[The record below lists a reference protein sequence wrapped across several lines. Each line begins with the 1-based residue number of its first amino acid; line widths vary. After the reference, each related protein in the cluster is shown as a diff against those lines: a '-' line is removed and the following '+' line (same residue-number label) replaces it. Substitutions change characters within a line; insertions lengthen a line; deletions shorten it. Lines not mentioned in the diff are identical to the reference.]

1 MTAMPISTPQPIE
14 DHGLVGDLRTAA
26 LIARD
31 GAVTFLCLPEFDSP
45 TVFASLLD
53 PAGGTFRILPRNDGL
68 RTSQMY
74 LPDTNILLT
83 RFMSEN
89 GIAELTDLMP
99 VHGSPG
105 PQRLQRRV
113 RVIRGSFDFDMVC
126 APRFDYG
133 RCAHA
138 VDADG
143 TFVPDGGSLRLRLRA
158 TVPLRAEDGNLHAEF
173 HLDRDGEAC
182 FFLEVNPENPV
193 TTTSCAEADAT
204 FAATLAFWHRW
215 VDRSRYAGRWREV
228 VTRSALALKLLTS
241 AVHGAPVAAVTFGL
255 PEEFGGE
262 RNWDYRYVW
271 IRDASFAM
279 YAFIRLGLIDEA
291 EAFVDWIGARAR
303 QRVRDEQLHVAYA
316 LDGTSELP
324 EQTLDHWEG
333 HQQSRPVL
341 IGNAAATQFQLDIY
355 GELMDSVYLANK
367 YGRSTSY
374 EDWRGIVGMVAWL
387 GENWRRPDAGIWEGR
402 GEMRP
407 FLHSRVMCWVAVDRA
422 IRLSQKRSLPAPL
435 PNWNELRLEIHAS
448 IHEEFW
454 RDDLQSFV
462 SYPGADAPD
471 GSMLLMP
478 LVRFISPC
486 DPRWIGT
493 MALVQRTL
501 VEDALVFRRT
511 EGDRALDGL
520 KGEEGSFLAC
530 SFWYVECL
538 ARMGRVVE
546 ARLLFE
552 KLLGYANPLGLYAE
566 ELSPTGRHQ
575 GNYPQ
580 ALTHLALISAASYL
594 DRALGK
600 NRATPWS

>member
-1 MTAMPISTPQPIE
+1 MTALPVSTPQPIE

-26 LIARD
+26 LVARD

-53 PAGGTFRILPRNDGL
+53 PAGGIFRIIPRHEAL

-74 LPDTNILLT
+74 LPDTNVLLT
-83 RFMSEN
+83 RFMSDS

-99 VHGSPG
+99 VHGSDG

-113 RVIRGSFDFDMVC
+113 RVIRGGFDFDMVC

-133 RCAHA
+133 RRSRALE
-138 VDADG
+138 G
-143 TFVPDGGSLRLRLRA
+143 NEFVAEDGSLRLRLRA

-182 FFLEVNPENPV
+182 FFLEVNPEHPD
-193 TTTSCAEADAT
+193 TAASCAEADAG

-215 VDRSRYAGRWREV
+215 VERSRYVGRWREV

-241 AVHGAPVAAVTFGL
+241 AVHGAPVAAATFGL

-303 QRVRDEQLHVAYA
+303 QCGKDERLHVAYA
-316 LDGTSELP
+316 LDGRSELP
-324 EQTLDHWEG
+324 EHTLDHWEG
-333 HQQSRPVL
+333 HRQSRPVL

-367 YGRSTSY
+367 YGRPSSY
-374 EDWRGIVGMVAWL
+374 EDWRGIVDMVGWL
-387 GENWRRPDAGIWEGR
+387 GANWRRPDAGIWEGR
-402 GEMRP
+402 GEMQS

-435 PNWNELRLEIHAS
+435 PDWNALRLEIHAS

-454 RDDLQSFV
+454 REDLDSFV

-486 DPRWIGT
+486 DPRWVGT

-511 EGDRALDGL
+511 ARDRALDGL

-538 ARMGRVVE
+538 ARMGRLVE

-552 KLLGYANPLGLYAE
+552 KLLGYASPLGLYAE

-580 ALTHLALISAASYL
+580 ALTHLALISAASFL
-594 DRALGK
+594 DRALGRD
-600 NRATPWS
+600 RATPWS

>member
-1 MTAMPISTPQPIE
+1 MTALPISTPHPIE
-14 DHGLVGDLRTAA
+14 DHGMVGDLRTAA
-26 LIARD
+26 LVARD

-53 PAGGTFRILPRNDGL
+53 PAGGSFRILPRHDSL

-83 RFMSEN
+83 RFMSGD

-99 VHGSPG
+99 LHGSAG

-113 RVIRGSFDFDMVC
+113 RVIRGAFDFEMVC

-133 RCAHA
+133 RCGHA
-138 VDADG
+138 LEADG
-143 TFVPDGGSLRLRLRA
+143 TFVPEDGGLRLRLRA
-158 TVPLRAEDGNLHAEF
+158 TVPLREEDGDLHAAF

-182 FFLEVNPENPV
+182 FFLEVSPQDPAPAA
-193 TTTSCAEADAT
+193 SCAEADAA
-204 FAATLAFWHRW
+204 FADTLAFWRRW
-215 VDRSRYAGRWREV
+215 VDRSQYSGRWREV

-241 AVHGAPVAAVTFGL
+241 AVHGAPVAAATFGL

-303 QRVRDEQLHVAYA
+303 QRGKDEQLQVAYS
-316 LDGTSELP
+316 LRGDSELP
-324 EQTLDHWEG
+324 EQTLGHWEG
-333 HQQSRPVL
+333 HRQSRPVL
-341 IGNAAATQFQLDIY
+341 IGNAAAKQFQLDIY

-367 YGRSTSY
+367 YGRSSSY

-387 GENWRRPDAGIWEGR
+387 GTNWRRPDAGIWEGR
-402 GEMRP
+402 GEMRQ

-422 IRLSQKRSLPAPL
+422 IRLAQKRSLPAPL
-435 PNWNELRLEIHAS
+435 PDWNALRLEIHAS

-454 RDDLQSFV
+454 RDDLGSFV

-511 EGDRALDGL
+511 PADRVLDGL

-552 KLLGYANPLGLYAE
+552 KLLGYASPLGLYAE
-566 ELSPTGRHQ
+566 ELSSTGQHQ

-594 DRALGK
+594 DRVLGRD
-600 NRATPWS
+600 RATPWS